1 VRNVETRVLAGRVH
15 LRASSLYAALDR
27 LVRESSL
34 VVDHEGRSLGAP
46 VIGFAAK
53 LAFTDR

>member
-1 VRNVETRVLAGRVH
+1 VH